1 MSSDAY
7 QIRAEK
13 VLIADNHD
21 ASSGA
26 RASKRVVPS
35 SAMAP
40 SGKAMLS
47 SADMV
52 DGQQALVGG
61 GCRGRRQVMAEVQVG
76 AWVWWS
82 GAALHSA
89 FCRWRQ
95 RGSCAVDRW
104 AAGARRPRRPRRPR
118 GRRAPDWLRYGC
130 QSTHG
135 HTGTGKLGEPSA
147 AAAGGGGLRGRAQ
160 PLTDTGDQR
169 RLGTAAALYSR
180 GAAHSAR

>member
-104 AAGARRPRRPRRPR
+104 AATGAKSTGLAALRLPVHPWAHRHGQTWRAECR
-118 GRRAPDWLRYGC
+118 GRRLRRAARASTTVDGHGRPAPPRHC
-130 QSTHG
+130 RRSVQSWC
-135 HTGTGKLGEPSA
+135 SA
-147 AAAGGGGLRGRAQ
+147 
-160 PLTDTGDQR
+160 
-169 RLGTAAALYSR
+169 
-180 GAAHSAR
+180 